1 MGISPLARAGRTAPA
16 ARPAG
21 KPAEVEAAAPL
32 VDVKDDVSLHLQEVF
47 DREQIMQTQQQLEL
61 QAQRD
66 AYDFRTQERAEMT
79 REYNDT
85 RNFILDQMKQDDEIL
100 KKWIAM
106 I

>member
-1 MGISPLARAGRTAPA
+1 MGISPLGRAGRTTPPVRA
-16 ARPAG
+16 ANPVQKEAG
-21 KPAEVEAAAPL
+21 GA
-32 VDVKDDVSLHLQEVF
+32 VDAGEDVSLHLQEVF
-47 DREQIMQTQQQLEL
+47 DREQLMQTQQQLQL